1 MSAMPARVIS
11 RRAVLLVMVGGVLT
25 PLAAAAQPVTMRR
38 IGVLS
43 PAAPGPSPL
52 LSAFQKGLAEL
63 GWVDGQNM
71 RLEYRFAATKHDR
84 LPSLASDLVGL
95 KVDVILAVNSAAAQ
109 AALKVTKTIPV
120 VFTWVADPLSLV
132 TSLARPGGNV
142 TGLTTLT
149 TELSGKRVQLF
160 KDLLPGISRIAVIW
174 DPLVPAATNVF
185 REMEG
190 AATQL
195 SVQLYPMEVRAPGE
209 LQDAFIAAVRSGARA
224 LFVIEEAALFT
235 HRARILS
242 LAAQHR
248 LPAASQFK
256 DFAEAGGLLSYGPNL
271 PDLFRRAAIYV
282 DKILKGAKPGDLPV
296 ERPKK
301 FELAVN
307 LKTAKALGLTIPPWL
322 LQRADHVIE

>member
-1 MSAMPARVIS
+1 M
-11 RRAVLLVMVGGVLT
+11 LT
-25 PLAAAAQPVTMRR
+25 PLGAAAQPVTMRR

-43 PAAPGPSPL
+43 PASPGPSPL

-63 GWVDGQNM
+63 GSVEGQNI
-71 RLEYRFAATKHDR
+71 RLEYRFAETRHDR
-84 LPSLASDLVGL
+84 LPSLASELVGL
-95 KVDVILAVNSAAAQ
+95 KVDVILAVNSVAAQ

-160 KDLLPGISRIAVIW
+160 KDLLPGISRIAVLW
-174 DPLVPAATNVF
+174 NPSVPAATNVF

-195 SVQLYPMEVRAPGE
+195 GVQLYPMGVRAPGE
-209 LQDAFIAAVRSGARA
+209 LQDAFSAAVRAGARA
-224 LFVIEEAALFT
+224 LFVIEEGALFP
-235 HRARILS
+235 HRALILS

-282 DKILKGAKPGDLPV
+282 DKILKGTKPGDLPV
-296 ERPKK
+296 ERPEK
-301 FELAVN
+301 FELAIN
-307 LKTAKALGLTIPPWL
+307 LKTAKALGVTIPPSL
-322 LQRADHVIE
+322 LQRADQVIE